1 MAGGGA
7 GVKVFAVTWYEKL
20 RKLDYIVL
28 AAALA
33 LTVMS
38 LVTLAG
44 AANDI
49 GVKYFY
55 IQLVA
60 AVLGFAMMTVI
71 STVDYEEVADR
82 FSKIL
87 FGVSVT
93 LLLLTLVIGTGD
105 GNRSWI
111 RFSWLPIG
119 IQPSEFIKVLYIITF
134 SKHISLVRDK
144 INHPLSLLKLGV
156 HAGVIIGLIMLQG
169 DLGSALVYIVM
180 TAAML
185 FCAGLSFW
193 YFLAA
198 AGALVV
204 LAPFLW
210 EHLAA
215 YQQERI
221 IAGFHPESD
230 PSGKGFQALMS
241 RNAIAAGGFFG
252 TGFSGGTEYQ
262 KVPFVHTDFIFA
274 ITGEKF
280 GFFGAL
286 FVILM
291 LCVLVIRSLVLAQKM
306 RGSYASTMCVGVAAV
321 LIAQSAENI
330 GMCLARLPVV
340 GITLPFMSYGGSSM
354 VASYC
359 LIGIIQSI
367 NAHRGKYFFE
377 RQKK

>member
-1 MAGGGA
+1 M
-7 GVKVFAVTWYEKL
+7 KVFAVTWYEKL

-87 FGVSVT
+87 FGVSVA

-252 TGFSGGTEYQ
+252 TGFSGGTEY
-262 KVPFVHTDFIFA
+262 
-274 ITGEKF
+274 
-280 GFFGAL
+280 
-286 FVILM
+286 
-291 LCVLVIRSLVLAQKM
+291 LAQKM

>member
-87 FGVSVT
+87 FGVSVA
-93 LLLLTLVIGTGD
+93 LLALTLVIGTGD

>member
-1 MAGGGA
+1 MKA
-7 GVKVFAVTWYEKL
+7 FSVTWYEKL

-28 AAALA
+28 AAVLV
-33 LTVMS
+33 LTLVS
-38 LVTLAG
+38 LITLAG

-49 GVKYFY
+49 GTKYFY
-55 IQLVA
+55 VQLGA
-60 AVLGFAMMTVI
+60 AALGFVAMAVI
-71 STVDYEEVADR
+71 STIDYEEVADH
-82 FSKIL
+82 FSVFL
-87 FGVSVT
+87 FVIGVLMLGVT
-93 LLLLTLVIGTGD
+93 LLIGTGD
-105 GNRSWI
+105 GNKSWI
-111 RFSWLPIG
+111 RFKWLPIG
-119 IQPSEFIKVLYIITF
+119 IQPSEFVKVLYIVSF

-144 INHPLSLLKLGV
+144 INHPLSLVKLGA
-156 HAGVIIGLIMLQG
+156 HAGIIIGLIMLQG
-169 DLGSALVYIVM
+169 DLGSALVFMFM

-185 FCAGLSFW
+185 YCAGLSFW

-198 AGALVV
+198 AGIIVAA
-204 LAPFLW
+204 APFLW
-210 EHLAA
+210 EHLAD
-215 YQQERI
+215 YQQRRI

-230 PSGKGFQALMS
+230 PTDKGFQALMS

-262 KVPFVHTDFIFA
+262 KVPYVHTDFIFA
-274 ITGEKF
+274 ITSEKF

-286 FVILM
+286 LVILM
-291 LCVLVIRSLVLAQKM
+291 LCVLVVRALVLAQKM

-321 LIAQSAENI
+321 LIAQSAENL

-359 LIGIIQSI
+359 LIGIVQSI

>member
-60 AVLGFAMMTVI
+60 AVLGFAMMAVI
-71 STVDYEEVADR
+71 STIDYEEVADR
-82 FSKIL
+82 FSKVL
-87 FGVSVT
+87 FGVSVA
-93 LLLLTLVIGTGD
+93 LLALTLVIGTGD

-262 KVPFVHTDFIFA
+262 KVPYVHTDFIFA

>member
-1 MAGGGA
+1 M
-7 GVKVFAVTWYEKL
+7 KVFAVTWYEKL

-87 FGVSVT
+87 FGVSVA
-93 LLLLTLVIGTGD
+93 LLALTLVIGTGD

>member
-87 FGVSVT
+87 FGVSVA

-230 PSGKGFQALMS
+230 PAGKGFQALMS